1 MGVNNLSGLIDYLQK
16 IRFSW
21 DSIITECKLIATK
34 YDIIPELASG
44 TVKRRKKI
52 NSFLGK
58 SSRNDTL

>member
-21 DSIITECKLIATK
+21 DSRIPECKLVATK
-34 YDIIPELASG
+34 YDIFPELASG

-52 NSFLGK
+52 NRFLAK
-58 SSRNDTL
+58 SSRNDAL